1 MPIKTSI
8 SFGMVHI
15 PVSLHTAVKSNDI
28 GFNMLH
34 KKYNSR
40 ISYKRTCPECKDEV
54 KPDDI
59 VKGYQYAKG
68 QYVVLTD
75 EDLEKIKTPKDKTIK
90 IEQFVNLNEINPVLY
105 DKAYYLKPEGADRA
119 FCLLKEAMK
128 SENKVGIAKAV
139 FSNKETLIAVRVD
152 DNQLF
157 LSTLFFDEEIQK
169 GPSQNLNIELSDKE
183 INLAKTIIENM
194 SEKFD
199 AEKFKDEYKER
210 LMDAISSKINGK
222 EIVAPKEVK
231 DNKIINLMEAL
242 QESLKQAEEKAKTKK
257 KETKTQTQAQKTKKT
272 KKAV

>member
-15 PVSLHTAVKSNDI
+15 PVSLHAAVKSSDVS
-28 GFNMLH
+28 FNMLH

-59 VKGYQYAKG
+59 VKGYQYAKD

-90 IEQFVNLNEINPVLY
+90 IEQFVNLSEINPVLY
-105 DKAYYLKPEGADRA
+105 DKAYYVKPEGADRA

-169 GPSQNLNIELSDKE
+169 SPAQNLNIELSDKE

-194 SEKFD
+194 SESFD
-199 AEKFKDEYKER
+199 AEKFKNEYKER

-242 QESLKQAEEKAKTKK
+242 QESLKQTKEKSKAKKT
-257 KETKTQTQAQKTKKT
+257 ETQKARKAS
-272 KKAV
+272 KAV